1 MRDTRFTAQ
10 VKKTVISIGSAV
22 LAAVTLAGCS
32 TAGEPHYD
40 DRQRCSDHGAYHR
53 SDCMERQAYRRD
65 REQMINQ
72 EKALINAEQAREN
85 LRMLRE
91 IRRRRGE

>member
-1 MRDTRFTAQ
+1 MSRAMTGALMSICGGG
-10 VKKTVISIGSAV
+10 VIALV
-22 LAAVTLAGCS
+22 LAGCS
-32 TAGEPHYD
+32 TAGE
-40 DRQRCSDHGAYHR
+40 DRYGDIRRCSEYRNHSECAY
-53 SDCMERQAYRRD
+53 YRD
-65 REQMINQ
+65 RERLINQ